1 MFKWVTP
8 ASTAMLSRCC
18 TTTTAATR
26 TATAT
31 TTTTTRTTKPQ
42 LLSIALTSLIIIVA
56 SFVPTTS
63 GFRSI
68 ETNGANGR
76 KLFGG
81 YRITPKHCRATKTL
95 PSSDP
100 RANGPTIC
108 MFNHECAQRGGEV
121 VGACMDGFLF
131 GACCQIPPTHELA
144 STLINEAQNAYFQQ
158 HQQQTKLQ
166 QAAAQSS
173 FESYGE
179 QQQQSLSEEQ
189 VAQQPSQSI
198 YDQQNL
204 DKVYQQL
211 GSSSSISPPSG
222 AYGVESQQQEDQLEP
237 EAPVRDEPAYSSSS
251 SASTE
256 TSTQSQYSSASVEFE
271 QEPSLQAD
279 TSVSNDQTTQK
290 ITKQPVQPIQPP
302 NFHVHKHSVTI
313 NSPSSP
319 PQNDDFVMQ
328 VLSTLPPEHADDH
341 HIVFTTEVPMKIAS
355 VLQDQTSSESNSFE
369 EVSSTPAATQKP
381 KTKPTQKP
389 TQKTTQKTTQKP
401 TPKPTTQ
408 KPKPKP
414 VPQLAESMKRP
425 IQHQKPQ
432 QVVKPKPSPKPE
444 QTVNNHHHNH
454 LILDGGEFT
463 HSDITHPGADAD
475 LVEDLQFSTGY
486 GPQPVYAEPPKQQQE
501 QQPQQHPVEQSYI
514 SSSTSAKRPTTGQ
527 NSPTTISSITTHVDS
542 IESIILQLNNT
553 SHGPSYNV
561 VSQQTPSY
569 GYPGAGAVHTEPA
582 TQPPT
587 FYQENEAEKVHEQ
600 DTQSDYGYTTTVNYE
615 SSYDKVSDEQD
626 ASAAVS
632 QSAEMPTARPGYG
645 EDVSAVLEDH
655 TLPANGYH
663 DAVAPVAP
671 QTSEFNKMPVMGIAY
686 PVDMSYMEEEEN
698 LPATAAGYGQ
708 AISSD
713 SYEGSTESAYQKL
726 STVQTE
732 EPQPVPSY
740 VRPTTNANKQNRPVA
755 SYIGM
760 VTMQHYS
767 PQTQSGNGDYQAQV
781 PAEVSVSSHTTK
793 VQEQEEETS
802 NVYQQS
808 ETTSGYVS
816 PLSAAPPAAQR
827 PQYDTPAVQR
837 PQYDTPAVQR
847 PQYDAVLEDA
857 SSERPVLVTAS
868 PRPRPKPS
876 TKRPGVKRPI
886 NGENTKKKP
895 QPQPSTSAYNQ
906 EKISEHS
913 TRKPVSSGYD
923 NVPESPI
930 THIQIKKPAANHH
943 KEHEQ
948 TSYPRPANGG
958 YEQTTAAAPA
968 PAAPALNYDKPDAPA
983 SQYDQPSAPSVSYD
997 QLAPMPSHNYNE
1009 EHVASSP
1016 GRKPP
1021 TAKPIST
1028 SYVTGPSTPRP
1039 PATVDYHY
1047 DNVPPL
1053 FMADDKLDAFIQ
1065 STAENI
1071 VGSTPGNY
1079 QPPLVA
1085 TASTPIYAQRPTI
1098 SGSYGH
1104 KKPGFVQ
1111 INGTPKPP
1119 RPTVL
1124 ITPKPTA
1131 INLVTYSSLSDD
1143 SNKLASSTGAY
1154 VTGRPGVQGVS
1165 SNDFE
1170 DPGYF
1175 GSSPVHVAFTQSTT
1189 EAIYAVPSDDKPA
1202 FPGYFGPTPSY
1213 PAFSVPGEKVGQN
1226 VMEETYTSPNDFVNF
1241 PPVRNPNL
1249 NMSAAS
1255 SAVTSDLDLS
1265 TPAFVEDVVLKDKMH
1280 TLVHKLV
1287 ASLQGNF
1294 EALADM
1300 IDEPGSNKTAATYQ
1314 AGAGGAAKPVR
1325 VVTTRKPVRI
1335 VTTTRPKVTTK
1346 KPVTR
1351 VTTKAPNK
1359 KTSAVSSTT
1368 RKPVTRRTTVAAKV
1382 TTTTRKPATKKPTRR
1397 VSSTVKT
1404 TTVSSARPADDEI
1417 VDEEDEE
1424 DVNPNPS
1431 DNEIDQGATLSS
1443 YGGANGR
1450 KIQCGVRPHVKS
1462 GRIVGGKGS
1471 TFGAFPWQV
1480 LVRESTWLGLFT
1492 KNKCGGVL
1500 ITSRYVITAAH
1511 CQPGFLA
1518 SLVAVMGEFDISGDL
1533 ESKRSVTKNVKRVIV
1548 HRQYDPATFEND
1560 LALLELD
1567 SPVAFDT
1574 HIVPIC
1580 MPNDVADFTGRM
1592 ATVTGWGRLKYG
1604 GGVPSVLQ
1612 EVQVPIIEN
1621 SVCQEM
1627 FHTAGHNKKI
1637 LTSFLCAGYAN
1648 GQKDSCEGDSGGP
1661 LVLQRPDGR
1670 YELAGTVSHGIKCA
1684 APYLPGVYMRT
1695 TFYKPWLRSITGVK

>member
-1 MFKWVTP
+1 MIIMKMKMKMMMMVVGDKQ
-8 ASTAMLSRCC
+8 
-18 TTTTAATR
+18 TAAEEEE
-26 TATAT
+26 ATE
-31 TTTTTRTTKPQ
+31 
-42 LLSIALTSLIIIVA
+42 LLSFTLTTLTTLIIIVA
-56 SFVPTTS
+56 LFVQTTS

-68 ETNGANGR
+68 ETNANGAGR

-100 RANGPTIC
+100 RSNGPTIC

-131 GACCQIPPTHELA
+131 GACCQIPQTHELA
-144 STLINEAQNAYFQQ
+144 STLINDAQNAYFQQ
-158 HQQQTKLQ
+158 HQQQQ
-166 QAAAQSS
+166 HAAQSS
-173 FESYGE
+173 YENYGE
-179 QQQQSLSEEQ
+179 QQLSEEEQ
-189 VAQQPSQSI
+189 LPSSS
-198 YDQQNL
+198 QNI

-211 GSSSSISPPSG
+211 GSSSTPSNG
-222 AYGVESQQQEDQLEP
+222 YSVEQTQHEFAST
-237 EAPVRDEPAYSSSS
+237 EAATYSSPS
-251 SASTE
+251 SAS
-256 TSTQSQYSSASVEFE
+256 SSGSVEFE
-271 QEPSLQAD
+271 QVHEEPQ
-279 TSVSNDQTTQK
+279 QTVEK
-290 ITKQPVQPIQPP
+290 IPEPP
-302 NFHVHKHSVTI
+302 TLHVHKHSVKI

-328 VLSTLPPEHADDH
+328 VLSTLPPEHSQDH
-341 HIVFTTEVPMKIAS
+341 RVTFTTEVPMKLANLDS
-355 VLQDQTSSESNSFE
+355 HASSESSSFE
-369 EVSSTPAATQKP
+369 EPTSQTPAPSTRP
-381 KTKPTQKP
+381 PTRTTTTKV
-389 TQKTTQKTTQKP
+389 TTTR
-401 TPKPTTQ
+401 PKP

-414 VPQLAESMKRP
+414 VPQLVETMKRP
-425 IQHQKPQ
+425 
-432 QVVKPKPSPKPE
+432 KPKPAQ
-444 QTVNNHHHNH
+444 QTTASTTTTTHMHHHNH

-486 GPQPVYAEPPKQQQE
+486 GPQPIYVEPPKD
-501 QQPQQHPVEQSYI
+501 
-514 SSSTSAKRPTTGQ
+514 SSSTQPSASAEDKYDQVPTYTDNNFKRPSSHSPGTTV
-527 NSPTTISSITTHVDS
+527 SSITTHVDS

-553 SHGPSYNV
+553 NHGPSYNV
-561 VSQQTPSY
+561 VNNQQTPPSY
-569 GYPGAGAVHTEPA
+569 GGYPSSSQSATE
-582 TQPPT
+582 QPSSE
-587 FYQENEAEKVHEQ
+587 FYPEANNEADK
-600 DTQSDYGYTTTVNYE
+600 SSYATTDITA
-615 SSYDKVSDEQD
+615 SYDKVSDEQD
-626 ASAAVS
+626 LSGEASP
-632 QSAEMPTARPGYG
+632 ELPTARPIYG
-645 EDVSAVLEDH
+645 EDDTSAALEEH
-655 TLPANGYH
+655 TMPATGYH
-663 DAVAPVAP
+663 DAISPLAP

-686 PVDMSYMEEEEN
+686 PVDMSYIEEES
-698 LPATAAGYGQ
+698 GQ
-708 AISSD
+708 SN
-713 SYEGSTESAYQKL
+713 TESSYQTL
-726 STVQTE
+726 AQIPTE
-732 EPQPVPSY
+732 KEPQHAHPSPAY
-740 VRPTTNANKQNRPVA
+740 VRPTTNVNKPNRPVS

-760 VTMQHYS
+760 VTMQNYNTKKPS
-767 PQTQSGNGDYQAQV
+767 VSEYQGQL

-793 VQEQEEETS
+793 VQEDYAESPSSEGYSQPIMTS
-802 NVYQQS
+802 
-808 ETTSGYVS
+808 TTSAFIS
-816 PLSAAPPAAQR
+816 STSKPLAQR
-827 PQYDTPAVQR
+827 PQYDST
-837 PQYDTPAVQR
+837 YDT
-847 PQYDAVLEDA
+847 
-857 SSERPVLVTAS
+857 SSLRPVLVTAS
-868 PRPRPKPS
+868 PRPRPPLRPQVS
-876 TKRPGVKRPI
+876 SKRPAIKKPI
-886 NGENTKKKP
+886 NNESTKKKP
-895 QPQPSTSAYNQ
+895 QPASNYGQG
-906 EKISEHS
+906 E
-913 TRKPVSSGYD
+913 D
-923 NVPESPI
+923 ESPI
-930 THIQIKKPAANHH
+930 THIQIKKPSNSYNKPTVEQTA
-943 KEHEQ
+943 Q
-948 TSYPRPANGG
+948 TSYPQSA
-958 YEQTTAAAPA
+958 E
-968 PAAPALNYDKPDAPA
+968 APA
-983 SQYDQPSAPSVSYD
+983 SNYQQPEVSASTNYKQPEQTGYPQTEASVENYEQSAAAASTYQQSEETGYPQLHQEVSKKPPSGVNYDQPAP
-997 QLAPMPSHNYNE
+997 QPSLTYNE
-1009 EHVASSP
+1009 EGAVASSP
-1016 GRKPP
+1016 ARKPS
-1021 TAKPIST
+1021 TAKPVST

-1079 QPPLVA
+1079 QPPLYA
-1085 TASTPIYAQRPTI
+1085 TASTPVHVHRPTTAN
-1098 SGSYGH
+1098 YGH
-1104 KKPGFVQ
+1104 KRPGFVQ
-1111 INGTPKPP
+1111 INNTPKPP

-1131 INLVTYSSLSDD
+1131 INLVT
-1143 SNKLASSTGAY
+1143 ASPSAS
-1154 VTGRPGVQGVS
+1154 PVS

-1175 GSSPVHVAFTQSTT
+1175 GSSPLHVSAFTQSTT
-1189 EAIYAVPSDDKPA
+1189 EAEALYAVPSDDKPA
-1202 FPGYFGPTPSY
+1202 FPGYYGPTPTY
-1213 PAFSVPGEKVGQN
+1213 PAFPVPGEKIGQQVAN
-1226 VMEETYTSPNDFVNF
+1226 DETYTSPNDFVNF

-1255 SAVTSDLDLS
+1255 SAVTSDLELS
-1265 TPAFVEDVVLKDKMH
+1265 TPAFVEDIVLKDKMH

-1300 IDEPGSNKTAATYQ
+1300 IDETNNTASTYQ
-1314 AGAGGAAKPVR
+1314 AGPISGAGGGSGVTTKKP
-1325 VVTTRKPVRI
+1325 TRKPVRQGS
-1335 VTTTRPKVTTK
+1335 TTKPKATTTK

-1359 KTSAVSSTT
+1359 KTSVTT
-1368 RKPVTRRTTVAAKV
+1368 RKPQTANRRTTVAPSTV
-1382 TTTTRKPATKKPTRR
+1382 TTRKPTATKKPTRR
-1397 VSSTVKT
+1397 VSTVKT

-1424 DVNPNPS
+1424 DVNPNPQ
-1431 DNEIDQGATLSS
+1431 DNEVDQDSTLSS

-1450 KIQCGVRPHVKS
+1450 KIQCGIRPHVKS

-1471 TFGAFPWQV
+1471 SFGAFPWQV

-1533 ESKRSVTKNVKRVIV
+1533 ESKRPVTKNVKRVIV

-1560 LALLELD
+1560 LALLEMD
-1567 SPVAFDT
+1567 SPVQFDT

-1637 LTSFLCAGYAN
+1637 LNSFLCAGYAN

>member
-8 ASTAMLSRCC
+8 ASTATLSRC
-18 TTTTAATR
+18 TETTIITTTATATATR
-26 TATAT
+26 TATT
-31 TTTTTRTTKPQ
+31 TSTRRTTKPQ

-179 QQQQSLSEEQ
+179 QQQQQLLSEEQ
-189 VAQQPSQSI
+189 VSQQPSQSI

-211 GSSSSISPPSG
+211 DSSSSISPPSG
-222 AYGVESQQQEDQLEP
+222 VYGDEPQLQEQQEDQPES
-237 EAPVRDEPAYSSSS
+237 EAPVYSSS

-256 TSTQSQYSSASVEFE
+256 SSTQSQSSSSSVEFE
-271 QEPSLQAD
+271 QEPSQQAD
-279 TSVSNDQTTQK
+279 ISSDQTTQE
-290 ITKQPVQPIQPP
+290 ITKQPVQPPIQPP

-341 HIVFTTEVPMKIAS
+341 HVVFTTEVPMKIAS
-355 VLQDQTSSESNSFE
+355 GLQDQTSSESNSFE

-381 KTKPTQKP
+381 KTKPTQKV
-389 TQKTTQKTTQKP
+389 TQKPTQKP
-401 TPKPTTQ
+401 TPKATQ

-414 VPQLAESMKRP
+414 VPQLAETMKRP
-425 IQHQKPQ
+425 VQ
-432 QVVKPKPSPKPE
+432 QAKPKPNPKPV
-444 QTVNNHHHNH
+444 QTAANNHHHNH

-486 GPQPVYAEPPKQQQE
+486 GPQPVYADPPKQQQQQQQQQE
-501 QQPQQHPVEQSYI
+501 QNYI

-527 NSPTTISSITTHVDS
+527 NSPTTVSSITTHVDS

-569 GYPGAGAVHTEPA
+569 GYPGVGSVHTEPA

-587 FYQENEAEKVHEQ
+587 FYQDNEAEKVQEQ
-600 DTQSDYGYTTTVNYE
+600 DSQSDYGYTTTVNYE
-615 SSYDKVSDEQD
+615 PSYDKVSDEQD

-645 EDVSAVLEDH
+645 EDMSAVLEDH

-686 PVDMSYMEEEEN
+686 PVDMSYMEEEEHS
-698 LPATAAGYGQ
+698 PATAAGYGQ

-713 SYEGSTESAYQKL
+713 SYEASTESAYQKL

-732 EPQPVPSY
+732 EPQPVPTY

-760 VTMQHYS
+760 VTMQQYS
-767 PQTQSGNGDYQAQV
+767 PRPQTSGNADYQAQV

-793 VQEQEEETS
+793 VQEQYDETS
-802 NVYQQS
+802 NAYQQS
-808 ETTSGYVS
+808 ETTSGYVA
-816 PLSAAPPAAQR
+816 PPTAAPPAAQR
-827 PQYDTPAVQR
+827 PQYDAVS
-837 PQYDTPAVQR
+837 
-847 PQYDAVLEDA
+847 EDA

-868 PRPRPKPS
+868 PTRPRPKPI
-876 TKRPGVKRPI
+876 TKRPAVKRPI
-886 NGENTKKKP
+886 SGENTKKKP
-895 QPQPSTSAYNQ
+895 QPQPSAGAYNQ
-906 EKISEHS
+906 DKISEHS
-913 TRKPVSSGYD
+913 STRRPVSSGYD

-930 THIQIKKPAANHH
+930 THIQIKKPAADHH
-943 KEHEQ
+943 KEQEQ
-948 TSYPRPANGG
+948 TGYPRPASGV
-958 YEQTTAAAPA
+958 YEQTTAASAPPA
-968 PAAPALNYDKPDAPA
+968 ALPAAPSLSYDKPDAPA
-983 SQYDQPSAPSVSYD
+983 SQYTQPSAPSAGYD
-997 QLAPMPSHNYNE
+997 QLAPMPSLNYNE

-1016 GRKPP
+1016 GRKPS
-1021 TAKPIST
+1021 TGKPVST

-1085 TASTPIYAQRPTI
+1085 TASTPIYAHRPTV

-1124 ITPKPTA
+1124 ITPKPTT
-1131 INLVTYSSLSDD
+1131 INLITYSSQSDD
-1143 SNKLASSTGAY
+1143 SNKLATSTGAY
-1154 VTGRPGVQGVS
+1154 VTGRPGAQGVG

-1175 GSSPVHVAFTQSTT
+1175 GSSPVHAAFIQSTT

-1226 VMEETYTSPNDFVNF
+1226 VVEETYTSPNDFVNF

-1249 NMSAAS
+1249 NMSAAAS

-1300 IDEPGSNKTAATYQ
+1300 IDEPGSNKTVATYQ
-1314 AGAGGAAKPVR
+1314 AGAGGAGGAGGAAKPVK
-1325 VVTTRKPVRI
+1325 VATTRKPVRI
-1335 VTTTRPKVTTK
+1335 ATTTRPKVTTK

-1404 TTVSSARPADDEI
+1404 TTESSARPADDEI

-1533 ESKRSVTKNVKRVIV
+1533 ESKRSITKNVKRVIV

-1567 SPVAFDT
+1567 SPVSFDT

>member
-1 MFKWVTP
+1 MFKWVTA
-8 ASTAMLSRCC
+8 ASTAMLSRC
-18 TTTTAATR
+18 TSSTSRTITPPAIAAATITAATVTR
-26 TATAT
+26 
-31 TTTTTRTTKPQ
+31 TRTTKPQ

-68 ETNGANGR
+68 DTNGGGR

-95 PSSDP
+95 PSADP

-158 HQQQTKLQ
+158 HKLQ
-166 QAAAQSS
+166 VAAQSS
-173 FESYGE
+173 FESYSG
-179 QQQQSLSEEQ
+179 QQQHELSDE
-189 VAQQPSQSI
+189 QQPSQNI
-198 YDQQNL
+198 YDQHNL

-211 GSSSSISPPSG
+211 GSISSASPPK
-222 AYGVESQQQEDQLEP
+222 QPTEP
-237 EAPVRDEPAYSSSS
+237 ESEQPVVYSNSSSS
-251 SASTE
+251 SGTSTE
-256 TSTQSQYSSASVEFE
+256 NVNYQSSSASVEFE
-271 QEPSLQAD
+271 QEPSKNSDD
-279 TSVSNDQTTQK
+279 THDVTTQSV
-290 ITKQPVQPIQPP
+290 TQQPAQPP
-302 NFHVHKHSVTI
+302 TFHVHKHSVTI
-313 NSPSSP
+313 DSPSSP

-341 HIVFTTEVPMKIAS
+341 RVVFTTEVPTKIAS
-355 VLQDQTSSESNSFE
+355 GLQDQTSSESNSFE
-369 EVSSTPAATQKP
+369 EVSSTPAATTKP
-381 KTKPTQKP
+381 K
-389 TQKTTQKTTQKP
+389 
-401 TPKPTTQ
+401 PKPSQ
-408 KPKPKP
+408 KPKP
-414 VPQLAESMKRP
+414 VPQLAETMKRP
-425 IQHQKPQ
+425 VPQQKPQ
-432 QVVKPKPSPKPE
+432 NVTKPKPKP
-444 QTVNNHHHNH
+444 QAQGKPVLPTTNVHHHNH
-454 LILDGGEFT
+454 LILDEGEFT

-486 GPQPVYAEPPKQQQE
+486 GPQPVYAQPPKE
-501 QQPQQHPVEQSYI
+501 QPHSSEQSYV
-514 SSSTSAKRPTTGQ
+514 SSSIPGRRPTTGQ
-527 NSPTTISSITTHVDS
+527 TPTTVSSITTHVDS

-553 SHGPSYNV
+553 SHGPIYNV

-569 GYPGAGAVHTEPA
+569 AYPGEGPGASSEQTPA
-582 TQPPT
+582 TQAPT
-587 FYQENEAEKVHEQ
+587 FYQENESVKKHELEQ
-600 DTQSDYGYTTTVNYE
+600 QTDYGYTTTVNSE
-615 SSYDKVSDEQD
+615 SYYDKVSDEIK
-626 ASAAVS
+626 ASAAGI
-632 QSAEMPTARPGYG
+632 QSAEESTARPGYS

-655 TLPANGYH
+655 TLPATSYN
-663 DAVAPVAP
+663 DAVAPAAP

-686 PVDMSYMEEEEN
+686 PVDMSYIEEEVNPPGGMESE
-698 LPATAAGYGQ
+698 TGYGQ
-708 AISSD
+708 FSSD
-713 SYEGSTESAYQKL
+713 YSESSTEVTYNKP

-732 EPQPVPSY
+732 SPLPVPAY
-740 VRPTTNANKQNRPVA
+740 VRPTTNVNNQNRPVA

-760 VTMQHYS
+760 VTMAHYT
-767 PQTQSGNGDYQAQV
+767 PQSGADNYHSQL
-781 PAEVSVSSHTTK
+781 PPEVSVSSHTTK
-793 VQEQEEETS
+793 VQEPIDETS
-802 NVYQQS
+802 NSYGQS
-808 ETTSGYVS
+808 ETTSVS
-816 PLSAAPPAAQR
+816 VSQPTAAAAKPPKQR
-827 PQYDTPAVQR
+827 PQYESVIDG
-837 PQYDTPAVQR
+837 
-847 PQYDAVLEDA
+847 
-857 SSERPVLVTAS
+857 SSERPVLVTA
-868 PRPRPKPS
+868 RPKPA
-876 TKRPGVKRPI
+876 TKRPGLKRPI
-886 NGENTKKKP
+886 NGENIK
-895 QPQPSTSAYNQ
+895 
-906 EKISEHS
+906 
-913 TRKPVSSGYD
+913 RKPVTQPNTSGYTQD
-923 NVPESPI
+923 KFSDQSTRRPPSTGTYAQQPESPI
-930 THIQIKKPAANHH
+930 THIHIKKPAASHH
-943 KEHEQ
+943 KQEQIQ
-948 TSYPRPANGG
+948 TSYPRPSGG
-958 YEQTTAAAPA
+958 AYDQTTAAAPA
-968 PAAPALNYDKPDAPA
+968 SSSEATSAINYDNPDAPA
-983 SQYDQPSAPSVSYD
+983 TQYVQSSAPPSGYDQPAP
-997 QLAPMPSHNYNE
+997 LASLSYNE
-1009 EHVASSP
+1009 ENLASSMAS
-1016 GRKPP
+1016 RKPS

-1085 TASTPIYAQRPTI
+1085 TASTPLYAQRPT
-1098 SGSYGH
+1098 SNYEGP
-1104 KKPGFVQ
+1104 KKPIFFQ

-1119 RPTVL
+1119 HPTVL

-1131 INLVTYSSLSDD
+1131 INLVTYSTLSDT
-1143 SNKLASSTGAY
+1143 SNKLASSTSSY
-1154 VTGRPGVQGVS
+1154 VTGRPGAAD
-1165 SNDFE
+1165 NDFE

-1175 GSSPVHVAFTQSTT
+1175 GSSPVPDAVF
-1189 EAIYAVPSDDKPA
+1189 AVPSDDKPA

-1213 PAFSVPGEKVGQN
+1213 PAFAVPGEKVGQN
-1226 VMEETYTSPNDFVNF
+1226 IMEETYTSPNDFVNF

-1249 NMSAAS
+1249 NMSAAAS
-1255 SAVTSDLDLS
+1255 SVTSDLDLS
-1265 TPAFVEDVVLKDKMH
+1265 TPAFVEDVILKDKMH
-1280 TLVHKLV
+1280 TLVNKLV

-1314 AGAGGAAKPVR
+1314 AGTISGGGGGGGAKPVR
-1325 VVTTRKPVRI
+1325 VTTRKPVRG
-1335 VTTTRPKVTTK
+1335 VTTAKPKVTTK
-1346 KPVTR
+1346 KPVTTR
-1351 VTTKAPNK
+1351 VSTKAPNK
-1359 KTSAVSSTT
+1359 KTSSSSTT
-1368 RKPVTRRTTVAAKV
+1368 RKPVTRRTTVAS
-1382 TTTTRKPATKKPTRR
+1382 TTRKPTTKKPTRR
-1397 VSSTVKT
+1397 VSSTIKPT
-1404 TTVSSARPADDEI
+1404 TETAARPADDEI

-1450 KIQCGVRPHVKS
+1450 KILLCFPNSRLDSRTLPAPNLAFHSPSTECGVRPHVKS

-1567 SPVAFDT
+1567 SPVQFDT

-1580 MPNDVADFTGRM
+1580 MPNDAADFTGRM

>member
-8 ASTAMLSRCC
+8 ASTATLSRC
-18 TTTTAATR
+18 
-26 TATAT
+26 TAT
-31 TTTTTRTTKPQ
+31 TATTATTTRTTKPQ

-68 ETNGANGR
+68 EANGAGR

-166 QAAAQSS
+166 QTAAQSS

-179 QQQQSLSEEQ
+179 QSQQQQSLSEEQ
-189 VAQQPSQSI
+189 VAPQPSQNI

-211 GSSSSISPPSG
+211 GSSSISPPSG
-222 AYGVESQQQEDQLEP
+222 GYGAEP
-237 EAPVRDEPAYSSSS
+237 EPEQEPVAVQPVRDEPVYSISSSS
-251 SASTE
+251 TE
-256 TSTQSQYSSASVEFE
+256 ATQSQSSSASVEFE
-271 QEPSLQAD
+271 QETSRPAD
-279 TSVSNDQTTQK
+279 ISIEQTTQK
-290 ITKQPVQPIQPP
+290 VTKPPVQPPT
-302 NFHVHKHSVTI
+302 FHVHKHSVTI
-313 NSPSSP
+313 NSPSLP

-341 HIVFTTEVPMKIAS
+341 HVVFTTEVPMKIAS
-355 VLQDQTSSESNSFE
+355 GLQDQASSESSSFE
-369 EVSSTPAATQKP
+369 ELSSTPAATQKP
-381 KTKPTQKP
+381 KTKPTPKP
-389 TQKTTQKTTQKP
+389 TQKATKKP
-401 TPKPTTQ
+401 TPKPTQKATQKPTPQPTQ

-414 VPQLAESMKRP
+414 VPQLAETMKRP
-425 IQHQKPQ
+425 IQQKPQ
-432 QVVKPKPSPKPE
+432 AVVTIKPSPKPA
-444 QTVNNHHHNH
+444 QSSNVHQHNHNH
-454 LILDGGEFT
+454 LVLDGGEFT

-486 GPQPVYAEPPKQQQE
+486 GPQPVYAEPPKQEQE
-501 QQPQQHPVEQSYI
+501 QQPQQPAEHSYI

-569 GYPGAGAVHTEPA
+569 GYPDVGQVHKEPA
-582 TQPPT
+582 TQPPS
-587 FYQENEAEKVHEQ
+587 FYQENEAEKVQEQ
-600 DTQSDYGYTTTVNYE
+600 EQESQTQDYGYTTTVNYE
-615 SSYDKVSDEQD
+615 SSYEKVSDEQD

-655 TLPANGYH
+655 TLPASGYN

-671 QTSEFNKMPVMGIAY
+671 QTSDFNKMPVMGIAY
-686 PVDMSYMEEEEN
+686 PVDMSYMEEDGN

-708 AISSD
+708 VSSD
-713 SYEGSTESAYQKL
+713 SFEASTESAYQKL

-732 EPQPVPSY
+732 QSQPEPPQPPQPVPTY

-760 VTMQHYS
+760 VTMQHYN
-767 PQTQSGNGDYQAQV
+767 PQPGSNGYQAQV

-793 VQEQEEETS
+793 VQEQYDDTS
-802 NVYQQS
+802 NGYQQS

-816 PLSAAPPAAQR
+816 PPTSAPP
-827 PQYDTPAVQR
+827 PA
-837 PQYDTPAVQR
+837 QR
-847 PQYDAVLEDA
+847 PQYDAVQEDA

-868 PRPRPKPS
+868 PRPRPKPT
-876 TKRPGVKRPI
+876 TKRPAIKRPI
-886 NGENTKKKP
+886 SGDNTKRKP
-895 QPQPSTSAYNQ
+895 QPQPQQQPSAGAYNQ

-913 TRKPVSSGYD
+913 TRKPVSTGYD

-930 THIQIKKPAANHH
+930 HHIQIKKPAANHH
-943 KEHEQ
+943 KEQEQ
-948 TSYPRPANGG
+948 SGYPRPASPV
-958 YEQTTAAAPA
+958 YEQTTASAPA
-968 PAAPALNYDKPDAPA
+968 PAAPVAPALNYDKPDAPP
-983 SQYDQPSAPSVSYD
+983 SQFDQLSAPSAGYE
-997 QLAPMPSHNYNE
+997 QLAPMPSLIYNE
-1009 EHVASSP
+1009 EQASSP
-1016 GRKPP
+1016 GRRPS
-1021 TAKPIST
+1021 TSKPIST

-1085 TASTPIYAQRPTI
+1085 TASTPIYAQRPTS
-1098 SGSYGH
+1098 SGVYGH

-1131 INLVTYSSLSDD
+1131 INLVTYSTLSDD
-1143 SNKLASSTGAY
+1143 SNKLASSAASF

-1226 VMEETYTSPNDFVNF
+1226 LMEETYTSPNDFVNF

-1300 IDEPGSNKTAATYQ
+1300 IEEPGSNKTVATYQ

-1325 VVTTRKPVRI
+1325 VATTRKPVKAA
-1335 VTTTRPKVTTK
+1335 TTAKPKVTTK

-1368 RKPVTRRTTVAAKV
+1368 KKPVTRRTTVAPKV

-1431 DNEIDQGATLSS
+1431 ENEVDQGATLSS

-1450 KIQCGVRPHVKS
+1450 KIPRRKHKRRNQKS
-1462 GRIVGGKGS
+1462 
-1471 TFGAFPWQV
+1471 T
-1480 LVRESTWLGLFT
+1480 
-1492 KNKCGGVL
+1492 
-1500 ITSRYVITAAH
+1500 
-1511 CQPGFLA
+1511 
-1518 SLVAVMGEFDISGDL
+1518 
-1533 ESKRSVTKNVKRVIV
+1533 
-1548 HRQYDPATFEND
+1548 
-1560 LALLELD
+1560 
-1567 SPVAFDT
+1567 
-1574 HIVPIC
+1574 
-1580 MPNDVADFTGRM
+1580 
-1592 ATVTGWGRLKYG
+1592 
-1604 GGVPSVLQ
+1604 
-1612 EVQVPIIEN
+1612 
-1621 SVCQEM
+1621 
-1627 FHTAGHNKKI
+1627 
-1637 LTSFLCAGYAN
+1637 
-1648 GQKDSCEGDSGGP
+1648 
-1661 LVLQRPDGR
+1661 
-1670 YELAGTVSHGIKCA
+1670 
-1684 APYLPGVYMRT
+1684 
-1695 TFYKPWLRSITGVK
+1695 

>member
-8 ASTAMLSRCC
+8 ASTATLSRCTLPATTAA
-18 TTTTAATR
+18 TTTTTAMAATR
-26 TATAT
+26 TAT
-31 TTTTTRTTKPQ
+31 TTTRTTRPQ

-68 ETNGANGR
+68 ETNGGGR

-166 QAAAQSS
+166 QSAAQSS

-179 QQQQSLSEEQ
+179 QQQSLSEEQ
-189 VAQQPSQSI
+189 VAQQPSQNI

-211 GSSSSISPPSG
+211 DSSSSISPPNG
-222 AYGVESQQQEDQLEP
+222 AYGDEPQQQEYQSES
-237 EAPVRDEPAYSSSS
+237 EQPVRDENAYPTSSSS
-251 SASTE
+251 TE
-256 TSTQSQYSSASVEFE
+256 ATQSQSSSASVEFE
-271 QEPSLQAD
+271 QEPSQPAD
-279 TSVSNDQTTQK
+279 ASNDQTTQK
-290 ITKQPVQPIQPP
+290 INKQPVQPP

-341 HIVFTTEVPMKIAS
+341 HIVFTTEVPTKITS
-355 VLQDQTSSESNSFE
+355 GLQDQTSSESNSFE

-381 KTKPTQKP
+381 KPKPTQMP
-389 TQKTTQKTTQKP
+389 TQKTTQKATQKP
-401 TPKPTTQ
+401 TPKPTQ
-408 KPKPKP
+408 KAKPKP

-425 IQHQKPQ
+425 IQQKPQ
-432 QVVKPKPSPKPE
+432 QVAKPKPSPKPA
-444 QTVNNHHHNH
+444 QSTNNHHHNH

-486 GPQPVYAEPPKQQQE
+486 GPQPVYAEPPKQQQQ
-501 QQPQQHPVEQSYI
+501 QQPAEQSYI
-514 SSSTSAKRPTTGQ
+514 SSSTSAKRPTTGH
-527 NSPTTISSITTHVDS
+527 NSPTTVSSITTHVDS

-569 GYPGAGAVHTEPA
+569 GYPGAAVVQTEPA
-582 TQPPT
+582 AQNPT
-587 FYQENEAEKVHEQ
+587 FYQENESEKVQES
-600 DTQSDYGYTTTVNYE
+600 DSQSDYGYTTTVNYE
-615 SSYDKVSDEQD
+615 SFYDKVSDEQD

-655 TLPANGYH
+655 TMPANGYH
-663 DAVAPVAP
+663 DAEAPVAP

-686 PVDMSYMEEEEN
+686 PVDMSYMEEEGN

-708 AISSD
+708 MSSD
-713 SYEGSTESAYQKL
+713 SYEASTESTYQKL

-732 EPQPVPSY
+732 EPQPTY

-760 VTMQHYS
+760 VTMQHYN
-767 PQTQSGNGDYQAQV
+767 PQPGNGDYQAQV
-781 PAEVSVSSHTTK
+781 PPEVSVSSHTTK
-793 VQEQEEETS
+793 VQEQMDETS
-802 NVYQQS
+802 NGYQQS

-816 PLSAAPPAAQR
+816 PPTAVPAPA
-827 PQYDTPAVQR
+827 
-837 PQYDTPAVQR
+837 QR
-847 PQYDAVLEDA
+847 PQYDAVQGDA

-876 TKRPGVKRPI
+876 TKRPAVKRPI
-886 NGENTKKKP
+886 SGESTKKKP
-895 QPQPSTSAYNQ
+895 QPQPSAGAYNQ

-913 TRKPVSSGYD
+913 TRKPVSNGYD
-923 NVPESPI
+923 KVPESPI
-930 THIQIKKPAANHH
+930 THIQIKKPSATQH
-943 KEHEQ
+943 KEQEQ
-948 TSYPRPANGG
+948 TGYPRPASPAG

-968 PAAPALNYDKPDAPA
+968 PAAPSLNYDKPDAPP
-983 SQYDQPSAPSVSYD
+983 SQYDQPSAPSASYD
-997 QLAPMPSHNYNE
+997 QLAPMPSLNYNE
-1009 EHVASSP
+1009 QHASSP
-1016 GRKPP
+1016 GRKPS

-1085 TASTPIYAQRPTI
+1085 TASTPAYAHRPTS

-1143 SNKLASSTGAY
+1143 SNKLASSTSSY

-1165 SNDFE
+1165 SNDFK

-1189 EAIYAVPSDDKPA
+1189 EAVYAVPSDDKPA

-1300 IDEPGSNKTAATYQ
+1300 IEEPGSNKTVATYQ
-1314 AGAGGAAKPVR
+1314 AGAGGTAKPVR
-1325 VVTTRKPVRI
+1325 VVTTRKPVRTA
-1335 VTTTRPKVTTK
+1335 TTTRPKVTTK

-1359 KTSAVSSTT
+1359 KTSAVSTTT
-1368 RKPVTRRTTVAAKV
+1368 RKPATRRTTVAAKV
-1382 TTTTRKPATKKPTRR
+1382 TTTTRRPATKKPTRR

-1471 TFGAFPWQV
+1471 TFGAYPWQV

-1567 SPVAFDT
+1567 SPVQFDT

>member
-8 ASTAMLSRCC
+8 ASTATLSRCK
-18 TTTTAATR
+18 ATSNR
-26 TATAT
+26 TATE
-31 TTTTTRTTKPQ
+31 TTTRITKPQ

-68 ETNGANGR
+68 ETNGGGR

-158 HQQQTKLQ
+158 HKLQQ

-173 FESYGE
+173 FESYGSQQE
-179 QQQQSLSEEQ
+179 QNHELSDEQ
-189 VAQQPSQSI
+189 VVAQPSQNI

-211 GSSSSISPPSG
+211 GSSSTSSSNISPPSG
-222 AYGVESQQQEDQLEP
+222 GYGN
-237 EAPVRDEPAYSSSS
+237 EPAPESEQPITYSSSS
-251 SASTE
+251 SIGTSTE
-256 TSTQSQYSSASVEFE
+256 TVQYQSSSASLEFE
-271 QEPSLQAD
+271 QEASQQAD
-279 TSVSNDQTTQK
+279 TSKEASTTQK
-290 ITKQPVQPIQPP
+290 VVASQPVQPPT
-302 NFHVHKHSVTI
+302 FHVHKHSVTI

-341 HIVFTTEVPMKIAS
+341 RVVFTTEVPTKIGS
-355 VLQDQTSSESNSFE
+355 GLQDQTSSESSSFE
-369 EVSSTPAATQKP
+369 EVSSTAATTLKP
-381 KTKPTQKP
+381 K
-389 TQKTTQKTTQKP
+389 
-401 TPKPTTQ
+401 PKPSTQ

-425 IQHQKPQ
+425 IQQAKPQ
-432 QVVKPKPSPKPE
+432 QAAKPKPQPKPS
-444 QTVNNHHHNH
+444 QTAGNIHHHNH

-486 GPQPVYAEPPKQQQE
+486 GPQPVYAEPPKQE
-501 QQPQQHPVEQSYI
+501 PEPQLPEQSYI
-514 SSSTSAKRPTTGQ
+514 SSSTAAKRPTSGQ
-527 NSPTTISSITTHVDS
+527 SPTTVSSITTHVDS

-561 VSQQTPSY
+561 VSQQTPAY
-569 GYPGAGAVHTEPA
+569 GYPSSGASPSEPA

-587 FYQENEAEKVHEQ
+587 FYQESESVKVQESEQ
-600 DTQSDYGYTTTVNYE
+600 QSDYGYTTTNNYD
-615 SSYDKVSDEQD
+615 STYDKVSDEQD
-626 ASAAVS
+626 TSAAGS
-632 QSAEMPTARPGYG
+632 QSAEQPTARPGYG
-645 EDVSAVLEDH
+645 DDVSAVLEDH
-655 TLPANGYH
+655 TIPATSYN
-663 DAVAPVAP
+663 DAMAPAPP

-686 PVDMSYMEEEEN
+686 PVDMSYIEEEGS
-698 LPATAAGYGQ
+698 LPGGSESGAGYGQ
-708 AISSD
+708 VSSD
-713 SYEGSTESAYQKL
+713 SYEASTESGYQKQP
-726 STVQTE
+726 SVQTE
-732 EPQPVPSY
+732 QPQPVPTY
-740 VRPTTNANKQNRPVA
+740 VRPTTNANNQNRPVA

-760 VTMQHYS
+760 VTMSHYS
-767 PQTQSGNGDYQAQV
+767 PQPGNADYHSQL

-793 VQEQEEETS
+793 VQEQYDESS
-802 NVYQQS
+802 NGYQQPS
-808 ETTSGYVS
+808 ETTSGYIVS
-816 PLSAAPPAAQR
+816 QPTAPPAAS
-827 PQYDTPAVQR
+827 P
-837 PQYDTPAVQR
+837 QR
-847 PQYDAVLEDA
+847 PQYDAVPDTP
-857 SSERPVLVTAS
+857 SERPVLVTA
-868 PRPRPKPS
+868 RPKPS
-876 TKRPGVKRPI
+876 TKRPGLKRPI
-886 NGENTKKKP
+886 NGEKTKKKP
-895 QPQPSTSAYNQ
+895 QPQKQPQLNGYNQ
-906 EKISEHS
+906 EK
-913 TRKPVSSGYD
+913 VS
-923 NVPESPI
+923 ESPI
-930 THIQIKKPAANHH
+930 THIQIKKPAATHH
-943 KEHEQ
+943 KQEQ
-948 TSYPRPANGG
+948 VQSGYPRPATAG

-968 PAAPALNYDKPDAPA
+968 PAAPSLNYDKPDAPA
-983 SQYDQPSAPSVSYD
+983 TQFDQPSAPSSGYD
-997 QLAPMPSHNYNE
+997 QPAPMPSLHYNE
-1009 EHVASSP
+1009 EHLSSSP
-1016 GRKPP
+1016 GRKPS
-1021 TAKPIST
+1021 TAKPIAT

-1039 PATVDYHY
+1039 SANVDYHY

-1085 TASTPIYAQRPTI
+1085 TASTPIYVQRPTS

-1131 INLVTYSSLSDD
+1131 INLVTYSTLGEDN
-1143 SNKLASSTGAY
+1143 NKLASSTSSY
-1154 VTGRPGVQGVS
+1154 VTGRPGAGVS

-1175 GSSPVHVAFTQSTT
+1175 GSSPVHSAFTQSTT

-1255 SAVTSDLDLS
+1255 SAVTSDLELS

-1300 IDEPGSNKTAATYQ
+1300 IEEPGSNKTASTYQ
-1314 AGAGGAAKPVR
+1314 AGAGGTKPVR
-1325 VVTTRKPVRI
+1325 VTTRKPVR
-1335 VTTTRPKVTTK
+1335 VATTTRPKVTTK
-1346 KPVTR
+1346 KPVVTR
-1351 VTTKAPNK
+1351 VSTKAPNK
-1359 KTSAVSSTT
+1359 KTSATSTT
-1368 RKPVTRRTTVAAKV
+1368 RKPATRRTTVAP
-1382 TTTTRKPATKKPTRR
+1382 TTRKPTTKKPTRR
-1397 VSSTVKT
+1397 VSSTIRPT
-1404 TTVSSARPADDEI
+1404 TESAARPADDEI

-1443 YGGANGR
+1443 YGSNGR
-1450 KIQCGVRPHVKS
+1450 KIRKLDSRTLPTPNLAFHSPSTECGVRPHVKS

-1567 SPVAFDT
+1567 SPVQYDT

-1637 LTSFLCAGYAN
+1637 LSSFLCAGYAN

>member
-8 ASTAMLSRCC
+8 ASTATLSRCTLTAA
-18 TTTTAATR
+18 TTTTTR

-31 TTTTTRTTKPQ
+31 ARTTKPQ

-68 ETNGANGR
+68 ETNGGGR

-166 QAAAQSS
+166 QSAAQSS

-189 VAQQPSQSI
+189 VAPQPSQNI

-211 GSSSSISPPSG
+211 GSSSSISPPSSS
-222 AYGVESQQQEDQLEP
+222 YGDEPQQLDYQPES
-237 EAPVRDEPAYSSSS
+237 EAPVQDEPGYSSSS
-251 SASTE
+251 LSTE
-256 TSTQSQYSSASVEFE
+256 ATQSQSSSASVEFE
-271 QEPSLQAD
+271 QEPSQQAD
-279 TSVSNDQTTQK
+279 ISNDQTTQK
-290 ITKQPVQPIQPP
+290 ITKQPVQPVQPP
-302 NFHVHKHSVTI
+302 NFHVHKNSVTI

-341 HIVFTTEVPMKIAS
+341 HIVFTTEVPTKIAS
-355 VLQDQTSSESNSFE
+355 GLQDQTSSESSSFE

-381 KTKPTQKP
+381 KTKPTQKATQRP
-389 TQKTTQKTTQKP
+389 TPKPTTKP
-401 TPKPTTQ
+401 TPKPTQ
-408 KPKPKP
+408 KAKPKP

-425 IQHQKPQ
+425 IQQKPQ
-432 QVVKPKPSPKPE
+432 VVKQQPSPKPA
-444 QTVNNHHHNH
+444 QSVSNHHHHNH

-486 GPQPVYAEPPKQQQE
+486 GPQPVYAEPPKQQQQQH
-501 QQPQQHPVEQSYI
+501 QQPAEQSYI

-569 GYPGAGAVHTEPA
+569 GYPEAAAVHTEPA
-582 TQPPT
+582 TQPSS
-587 FYQENEAEKVHEQ
+587 FYQDNESEKIQEQ
-600 DTQSDYGYTTTVNYE
+600 DSQSDYGYTTTVNYE
-615 SSYDKVSDEQD
+615 SSYNKVSDEQD

-645 EDVSAVLEDH
+645 EDVSAVMEDH
-655 TLPANGYH
+655 TLPASGYH
-663 DAVAPVAP
+663 DAMAPLAP
-671 QTSEFNKMPVMGIAY
+671 QTSEFNKMPVGVAY
-686 PVDMSYMEEEEN
+686 PVDMSYMEEDEN

-708 AISSD
+708 VSSD
-713 SYEGSTESAYQKL
+713 SYEASTESAYQKL

-732 EPQPVPSY
+732 EPKPVPTY
-740 VRPTTNANKQNRPVA
+740 IRPTTNVNKQNRPVA

-767 PQTQSGNGDYQAQV
+767 PQPGNGDYQAQV
-781 PAEVSVSSHTTK
+781 PPEVSVSSHTTK
-793 VQEQEEETS
+793 VEEEIDDTS

-816 PLSAAPPAAQR
+816 PPTATPPAAQR
-827 PQYDTPAVQR
+827 PQYDSVQ
-837 PQYDTPAVQR
+837 
-847 PQYDAVLEDA
+847 EDA

-876 TKRPGVKRPI
+876 TKRPAVKRPI

-895 QPQPSTSAYNQ
+895 QPQPSAGAYNQ

-930 THIQIKKPAANHH
+930 THIQIKKPVANPH
-943 KEHEQ
+943 KGQEQ
-948 TSYPRPANGG
+948 TGYPRPASAV
-958 YEQTTAAAPA
+958 YEQTTASAPA
-968 PAAPALNYDKPDAPA
+968 PAAPALNYDKPDAPP
-983 SQYDQPSAPSVSYD
+983 SQYDQPSAPSPSYD
-997 QLAPMPSHNYNE
+997 QLAPMPSLTYDE
-1009 EHVASSP
+1009 EHVVSSP
-1016 GRKPP
+1016 GRKPA

-1085 TASTPIYAQRPTI
+1085 TASTPIYAQRPTS

-1131 INLVTYSSLSDD
+1131 INLVTYSSLNDD
-1143 SNKLASSTGAY
+1143 GNKLASSTGAY
-1154 VTGRPGVQGVS
+1154 VTGRPGAQGVS

-1300 IDEPGSNKTAATYQ
+1300 IEEPGSNKTVATYQ
-1314 AGAGGAAKPVR
+1314 AGAGGTAKPVR
-1325 VVTTRKPVRI
+1325 VVTTRKPVR
-1335 VTTTRPKVTTK
+1335 VATTARPKVTTK

-1382 TTTTRKPATKKPTRR
+1382 TTTTRKPATRKPTRR
-1397 VSSTVKT
+1397 VSSTIKT

-1450 KIQCGVRPHVKS
+1450 KIPRRKH
-1462 GRIVGGKGS
+1462 
-1471 TFGAFPWQV
+1471 
-1480 LVRESTWLGLFT
+1480 
-1492 KNKCGGVL
+1492 
-1500 ITSRYVITAAH
+1500 
-1511 CQPGFLA
+1511 
-1518 SLVAVMGEFDISGDL
+1518 
-1533 ESKRSVTKNVKRVIV
+1533 KRR
-1548 HRQYDPATFEND
+1548 
-1560 LALLELD
+1560 
-1567 SPVAFDT
+1567 
-1574 HIVPIC
+1574 
-1580 MPNDVADFTGRM
+1580 
-1592 ATVTGWGRLKYG
+1592 
-1604 GGVPSVLQ
+1604 
-1612 EVQVPIIEN
+1612 
-1621 SVCQEM
+1621 
-1627 FHTAGHNKKI
+1627 NKK
-1637 LTSFLCAGYAN
+1637 SN
-1648 GQKDSCEGDSGGP
+1648 
-1661 LVLQRPDGR
+1661 
-1670 YELAGTVSHGIKCA
+1670 
-1684 APYLPGVYMRT
+1684 
-1695 TFYKPWLRSITGVK
+1695 

>member
-8 ASTAMLSRCC
+8 ASTATLSRC
-18 TTTTAATR
+18 TTTTR
-26 TATAT
+26 TAT
-31 TTTTTRTTKPQ
+31 TTTATRTTKPQ

-68 ETNGANGR
+68 ETNGGGR

-158 HQQQTKLQ
+158 HQQQTKIQ

-179 QQQQSLSEEQ
+179 QSQQQQSLSEEQ
-189 VAQQPSQSI
+189 VAPQPSQNIYDQQNPQPSQNIYDQENPQPSQNI

-211 GSSSSISPPSG
+211 GSSSISPPSG
-222 AYGVESQQQEDQLEP
+222 AYGAEP
-237 EAPVRDEPAYSSSS
+237 EPEPETEPPVRDESGYSSS

-256 TSTQSQYSSASVEFE
+256 ATQSQPSSASVEFE
-271 QEPSLQAD
+271 QEPSQQVD
-279 TSVSNDQTTQK
+279 VSSEQTTQK
-290 ITKQPVQPIQPP
+290 ITKQPIQPP
-302 NFHVHKHSVTI
+302 SFHVHKHSVTI

-341 HIVFTTEVPMKIAS
+341 HIVFTTEVPTKIAS
-355 VLQDQTSSESNSFE
+355 GLQEQTSSESNSFE

-381 KTKPTQKP
+381 KPKPTQKP
-389 TQKTTQKTTQKP
+389 TQKPTPKPTQKATQKP
-401 TPKPTTQ
+401 TPKPTQ
-408 KPKPKP
+408 KPKPNP
-414 VPQLAESMKRP
+414 VPQLAETMKRP
-425 IQHQKPQ
+425 IQQKPQ
-432 QVVKPKPSPKPE
+432 PQPVVKPQPSPKPA
-444 QTVNNHHHNH
+444 QSSNIHQHNHNH

-486 GPQPVYAEPPKQQQE
+486 GPQPVYAEPPKQQE
-501 QQPQQHPVEQSYI
+501 QQPQQPPEQSYI
-514 SSSTSAKRPTTGQ
+514 TSSTSAKRPTSGP
-527 NSPTTISSITTHVDS
+527 NSPTTVSSITTHVDS

-569 GYPGAGAVHTEPA
+569 GYPGAGQVHTEPA

-587 FYQENEAEKVHEQ
+587 FYQENEADKVQEQ
-600 DTQSDYGYTTTVNYE
+600 ESQSQEYGYTTTLGYE
-615 SSYDKVSDEQD
+615 SSYDKVSDEQE
-626 ASAAVS
+626 ASATVS

-655 TLPANGYH
+655 TMPANGYH
-663 DAVAPVAP
+663 DAEASVAP
-671 QTSEFNKMPVMGIAY
+671 QTSEFNKMPTGIAY

-708 AISSD
+708 VNSD
-713 SYEGSTESAYQKL
+713 SFEASTDAAYQKL

-732 EPQPVPSY
+732 QPQPVPTY

-760 VTMQHYS
+760 VTMQHYN
-767 PQTQSGNGDYQAQV
+767 PQSGNGDYQAQV

-793 VQEQEEETS
+793 VQEQYDDTS

-816 PLSAAPPAAQR
+816 PPTSAPPAAQR
-827 PQYDTPAVQR
+827 PQYDAVQ
-837 PQYDTPAVQR
+837 
-847 PQYDAVLEDA
+847 EDA

-876 TKRPGVKRPI
+876 TKRPAIKRPI
-886 NGENTKKKP
+886 SVENIKRKP
-895 QPQPSTSAYNQ
+895 QPQPSAGAYNQ

-913 TRKPVSSGYD
+913 TRKPVSTGYD
-923 NVPESPI
+923 NESPESPI

-943 KEHEQ
+943 KEHDQ
-948 TSYPRPANGG
+948 SGYPRPASPG

-968 PAAPALNYDKPDAPA
+968 PAAPALNYDKPDAPL
-983 SQYDQPSAPSVSYD
+983 SQFDQPSAPSAGYE
-997 QLAPMPSHNYNE
+997 QLAPMPSLVFDE

-1016 GRKPP
+1016 GRKPS
-1021 TAKPIST
+1021 TSKPIST

-1085 TASTPIYAQRPTI
+1085 TASTPIYAQRPTS
-1098 SGSYGH
+1098 SGVYGH

-1143 SNKLASSTGAY
+1143 SNKLATNSY
-1154 VTGRPGVQGVS
+1154 VTGRPGSQGIS
-1165 SNDFE
+1165 ANDFE

-1265 TPAFVEDVVLKDKMH
+1265 TPSFVEDVVLKDKMH

-1294 EALADM
+1294 DALADM
-1300 IDEPGSNKTAATYQ
+1300 IEEPGSNKTAATYQ

-1325 VVTTRKPVRI
+1325 VATTRKPVR
-1335 VTTTRPKVTTK
+1335 VATTTRPKVTTK

-1404 TTVSSARPADDEI
+1404 TTVSSARPAADEI

-1431 DNEIDQGATLSS
+1431 DNEVDQGATLSS

-1567 SPVAFDT
+1567 TPVQFDT

>member
-8 ASTAMLSRCC
+8 ASTATLSRC
-18 TTTTAATR
+18 TTTTEAATTR
-26 TATAT
+26 TAAT
-31 TTTTTRTTKPQ
+31 TTRRRTTRPQ

-68 ETNGANGR
+68 ETNGGGR

-100 RANGPTIC
+100 RAEGPTIC

-158 HQQQTKLQ
+158 HQQQQKLH

-189 VAQQPSQSI
+189 VAQQPAQSI

-222 AYGVESQQQEDQLEP
+222 AYGGESQQQEDQPEP
-237 EAPVRDEPAYSSSS
+237 EQPVKDEPAYSSSGS
-251 SASTE
+251 STE
-256 TSTQSQYSSASVEFE
+256 ATQSSSVSVEFE
-271 QEPSLQAD
+271 QEPSHPAENL
-279 TSVSNDQTTQK
+279 NEQTTQK
-290 ITKQPVQPIQPP
+290 VTKPPAQPVQPP

-328 VLSTLPPEHADDH
+328 VLSTLPPEHADNH
-341 HIVFTTEVPMKIAS
+341 HIVFTTEVPTKIAS
-355 VLQDQTSSESNSFE
+355 GLQDQTSSESNSFE
-369 EVSSTPAATQKP
+369 EASSTPAATQKP

-389 TQKTTQKTTQKP
+389 TQKTTQKP
-401 TPKPTTQ
+401 TPKPTQKATQ

-425 IQHQKPQ
+425 IQQ
-432 QVVKPKPSPKPE
+432 VKPKPSPKPA
-444 QTVNNHHHNH
+444 QSTNNHHHNH

-486 GPQPVYAEPPKQQQE
+486 GPQPVYAEPPKQQLS
-501 QQPQQHPVEQSYI
+501 QQPVEQSYI
-514 SSSTSAKRPTTGQ
+514 SSSTSAKRPTNQ
-527 NSPTTISSITTHVDS
+527 NGPTTVSSITTHVDS

-569 GYPGAGAVHTEPA
+569 GYPAAAHTEPA

-587 FYQENEAEKVHEQ
+587 FYQENEAEKVQEQ
-600 DTQSDYGYTTTVNYE
+600 DSQSDYGYTTTVNYE
-615 SSYDKVSDEQD
+615 PSYDKVSDEQD
-626 ASAAVS
+626 ASAGVS
-632 QSAEMPTARPGYG
+632 QSAESPTARPGYG

-655 TLPANGYH
+655 TLPANGYN
-663 DAVAPVAP
+663 DAAAPVAP

-686 PVDMSYMEEEEN
+686 PVDVSYMEEEEN

-708 AISSD
+708 VSSA
-713 SYEGSTESAYQKL
+713 SYEASTESTYQKL

-732 EPQPVPSY
+732 EPQPAPTY

-767 PQTQSGNGDYQAQV
+767 PQPGSGEYQV

-793 VQEQEEETS
+793 VEEQSDETS
-802 NVYQQS
+802 NGYQQQ
-808 ETTSGYVS
+808 ETTSSYIA
-816 PLSAAPPAAQR
+816 PPTAAPPPAAH
-827 PQYDTPAVQR
+827 
-837 PQYDTPAVQR
+837 R
-847 PQYDAVLEDA
+847 PQYDAVSAES

-886 NGENTKKKP
+886 SVENTKRKP
-895 QPQPSTSAYNQ
+895 QPQPSAGAYNQ
-906 EKISEHS
+906 EKLSEQS
-913 TRKPVSSGYD
+913 TRKPVSTGYD
-923 NVPESPI
+923 SVPESPI
-930 THIQIKKPAANHH
+930 THIQIKKPVASHH
-943 KEHEQ
+943 KDHEQ
-948 TSYPRPANGG
+948 TGYPRPANGG

-968 PAAPALNYDKPDAPA
+968 PAAPSLNYDKPDAPP
-983 SQYDQPSAPSVSYD
+983 SQYDQPSAPSASYD
-997 QLAPMPSHNYNE
+997 QLAPMPSHNFE

-1016 GRKPP
+1016 GRKPS
-1021 TAKPIST
+1021 TSKPIST

-1085 TASTPIYAQRPTI
+1085 TASTPIYAQRPTS
-1098 SGSYGH
+1098 SGVYGH

-1143 SNKLASSTGAY
+1143 SNKLASSTNGY

-1226 VMEETYTSPNDFVNF
+1226 LMEETYTSPNDFVNF

-1314 AGAGGAAKPVR
+1314 AGAGGATKPVR
-1325 VVTTRKPVRI
+1325 VATTRKPVR
-1335 VTTTRPKVTTK
+1335 VATTVRPKVTTK
-1346 KPVTR
+1346 KPVVR

-1382 TTTTRKPATKKPTRR
+1382 TTTTTRKPATKKPTRR
-1397 VSSTVKT
+1397 VTSTIKT
-1404 TTVSSARPADDEI
+1404 TTESSARPADDEI

-1431 DNEIDQGATLSS
+1431 DNEIDQGSTLSS

-1450 KIQCGVRPHVKS
+1450 KIPRRK
-1462 GRIVGGKGS
+1462 
-1471 TFGAFPWQV
+1471 
-1480 LVRESTWLGLFT
+1480 L
-1492 KNKCGGVL
+1492 
-1500 ITSRYVITAAH
+1500 
-1511 CQPGFLA
+1511 
-1518 SLVAVMGEFDISGDL
+1518 
-1533 ESKRSVTKNVKRVIV
+1533 KRRNRK
-1548 HRQYDPATFEND
+1548 
-1560 LALLELD
+1560 
-1567 SPVAFDT
+1567 
-1574 HIVPIC
+1574 
-1580 MPNDVADFTGRM
+1580 PN
-1592 ATVTGWGRLKYG
+1592 
-1604 GGVPSVLQ
+1604 
-1612 EVQVPIIEN
+1612 
-1621 SVCQEM
+1621 
-1627 FHTAGHNKKI
+1627 
-1637 LTSFLCAGYAN
+1637 
-1648 GQKDSCEGDSGGP
+1648 
-1661 LVLQRPDGR
+1661 
-1670 YELAGTVSHGIKCA
+1670 
-1684 APYLPGVYMRT
+1684 
-1695 TFYKPWLRSITGVK
+1695 

>member
-8 ASTAMLSRCC
+8 ASTATLSRC
-18 TTTTAATR
+18 TPTTAIAMATATTR
-26 TATAT
+26 TAT
-31 TTTTTRTTKPQ
+31 TTTATRTTKPQ

-68 ETNGANGR
+68 ETNGGGR

-173 FESYGE
+173 FESYG

-189 VAQQPSQSI
+189 QVVAQQPAQSI

-222 AYGVESQQQEDQLEP
+222 AYGSEQELQEDHPEP
-237 EAPVRDEPAYSSSS
+237 EAPVRDEPGYSSSS
-251 SASTE
+251 SSTE
-256 TSTQSQYSSASVEFE
+256 ATQSSSGSVEFE
-271 QEPSLQAD
+271 QEPS
-279 TSVSNDQTTQK
+279 DQTT
-290 ITKQPVQPIQPP
+290 KQPAQPIQPP

-341 HIVFTTEVPMKIAS
+341 HITFTTEVPTKIAS
-355 VLQDQTSSESNSFE
+355 GLQDQTSSESNSFE

-381 KTKPTQKP
+381 KPKPTQKATQKPSPKP
-389 TQKTTQKTTQKP
+389 TQKA
-401 TPKPTTQ
+401 
-408 KPKPKP
+408 KPKP

-425 IQHQKPQ
+425 IQQKPQ
-432 QVVKPKPSPKPE
+432 PVVKPKPST
-444 QTVNNHHHNH
+444 QSTNNNNHQHNHNH

-486 GPQPVYAEPPKQQQE
+486 GPQPVYAEPPKQQQ
-501 QQPQQHPVEQSYI
+501 QPQQPAEQSYI
-514 SSSTSAKRPTTGQ
+514 SASTSAKRPTT
-527 NSPTTISSITTHVDS
+527 TVSSITTHVDS

-569 GYPGAGAVHTEPA
+569 GYPGAGQVHTEPA

-587 FYQENEAEKVHEQ
+587 FYQENEAEKVQVQES
-600 DTQSDYGYTTTVNYE
+600 QSQDYGYTTTVNYE

-626 ASAAVS
+626 ASSAAVS

-655 TLPANGYH
+655 TLPANGYN
-663 DAVAPVAP
+663 DAVASDSP
-671 QTSEFNKMPVMGIAY
+671 QTSEFIKMPTGIAY

-698 LPATAAGYGQ
+698 LAATAAGYGQ
-708 AISSD
+708 VSSD
-713 SYEGSTESAYQKL
+713 SYEASTESAYQKL

-732 EPQPVPSY
+732 QPQPVPTY

-760 VTMQHYS
+760 VTMQHYN
-767 PQTQSGNGDYQAQV
+767 PQSGNGV

-793 VQEQEEETS
+793 VQEQYDDTS

-808 ETTSGYVS
+808 ETTSGYVAL
-816 PLSAAPPAAQR
+816 PTAAPPA
-827 PQYDTPAVQR
+827 PA
-837 PQYDTPAVQR
+837 
-847 PQYDAVLEDA
+847 PQYDAVQEAA

-868 PRPRPKPS
+868 PRPRPKPT
-876 TKRPGVKRPI
+876 TKRPAVKRPI
-886 NGENTKKKP
+886 SGESTKKKP
-895 QPQPSTSAYNQ
+895 QPQPSSSAYNQ
-906 EKISEHS
+906 EKISEQS
-913 TRKPVSSGYD
+913 TRKPAPVSTAYD
-923 NVPESPI
+923 ESPI
-930 THIQIKKPAANHH
+930 THIQIKKPTVSHHH
-943 KEHEQ
+943 KE
-948 TSYPRPANGG
+948 PANTG
-958 YEQTTAAAPA
+958 YEQTTAAAAPA
-968 PAAPALNYDKPDAPA
+968 PSPSLNYDKPDAPT
-983 SQYDQPSAPSVSYD
+983 SQYDQPSAPSVGYD
-997 QLAPMPSHNYNE
+997 QLAPMPSLNYNE

-1016 GRKPP
+1016 GRKPA
-1021 TAKPIST
+1021 TSKPIAT

-1085 TASTPIYAQRPTI
+1085 TASTPIYAQRPTS
-1098 SGSYGH
+1098 SGVYGH

-1124 ITPKPTA
+1124 ITPKPTT

-1143 SNKLASSTGAY
+1143 SNKLASSA
-1154 VTGRPGVQGVS
+1154 TGRPGVQGVS

-1300 IDEPGSNKTAATYQ
+1300 IEEPGSNKTVATYQ
-1314 AGAGGAAKPVR
+1314 AGGGGAAKPVR
-1325 VVTTRKPVRI
+1325 VVTTRKPVR
-1335 VTTTRPKVTTK
+1335 VATTARPKVTTK
-1346 KPVTR
+1346 KPVTNNR

-1368 RKPVTRRTTVAAKV
+1368 RKPVTRRTTVTAKV
-1382 TTTTRKPATKKPTRR
+1382 TTTTTRKPATKKPTRP

-1424 DVNPNPS
+1424 DVNPSPS
-1431 DNEIDQGATLSS
+1431 DNEVDQGPSLSS

-1567 SPVAFDT
+1567 SPVQFDT

>member
-8 ASTAMLSRCC
+8 ASTADLSRCTEPER
-18 TTTTAATR
+18 TTTTTITRTARATR
-26 TATAT
+26 TAA
-31 TTTTTRTTKPQ
+31 KPQ

-56 SFVPTTS
+56 SVVPTTS

-68 ETNGANGR
+68 ETNGGGR

-158 HQQQTKLQ
+158 HQQQQKLH
-166 QAAAQSS
+166 QAAVVQSS
-173 FESYGE
+173 FESSYG
-179 QQQQSLSEEQ
+179 QAALSQQSLSEEQ
-189 VAQQPSQSI
+189 EQVYQ
-198 YDQQNL
+198 DQQNL

-211 GSSSSISPPSG
+211 DSTSSISPPSS
-222 AYGVESQQQEDQLEP
+222 AYGGEPQQE
-237 EAPVRDEPAYSSSS
+237 EAQIPVRDEPAYSSSS
-251 SASTE
+251 STE
-256 TSTQSQYSSASVEFE
+256 ATHSQSSSASVEFE
-271 QEPSLQAD
+271 QEAAA
-279 TSVSNDQTTQK
+279 
-290 ITKQPVQPIQPP
+290 QPVDNSGEKKVPAKPVQPP

-341 HIVFTTEVPMKIAS
+341 HIVFTTEVPTKIAS
-355 VLQDQTSSESNSFE
+355 GLQDQTSSESSSFE

-381 KTKPTQKP
+381 KPKPTTKPTQKA
-389 TQKTTQKTTQKP
+389 TA
-401 TPKPTTQ
+401 

-425 IQHQKPQ
+425 IQQQKPQ
-432 QVVKPKPSPKPE
+432 AKPNPKPAA
-444 QTVNNHHHNH
+444 TNVHHHNH

-486 GPQPVYAEPPKQQQE
+486 GPQPVYAEPPKE
-501 QQPQQHPVEQSYI
+501 QQPLEQSYI
-514 SSSTSAKRPTTGQ
+514 SSSTSAKRP
-527 NSPTTISSITTHVDS
+527 NNPTTVSSITTHVDS

-569 GYPGAGAVHTEPA
+569 GYPGVSPVHSEPG
-582 TQPPT
+582 TQAPN
-587 FYQENEAEKVHEQ
+587 FYQAGEAEKVQEQ
-600 DTQSDYGYTTTVNYE
+600 EQQPEYGYTTTANYE
-615 SSYDKVSDEQD
+615 AQYDKVSDEQD
-626 ASAAVS
+626 ASAAAS

-655 TLPANGYH
+655 TMPANGYH
-663 DAVAPVAP
+663 DAVAPAAP
-671 QTSEFNKMPVMGIAY
+671 QTSQFNKMPVMGIAY

-698 LPATAAGYGQ
+698 LPATAAGYGNAQ
-708 AISSD
+708 VSGSSD
-713 SYEGSTESAYQKL
+713 SYEASTESTYQKL
-726 STVQTE
+726 STIQQTE
-732 EPQPVPSY
+732 PPQPVPTY
-740 VRPTTNANKQNRPVA
+740 VRPTTNVNKQNRPVA

-767 PQTQSGNGDYQAQV
+767 PQPGGGDYQAQL

-793 VQEQEEETS
+793 VQEQYDES
-802 NVYQQS
+802 SSAYQAS
-808 ETTSGYVS
+808 ETTSGYMSS
-816 PLSAAPPAAQR
+816 PTPAPPAAQR
-827 PQYDTPAVQR
+827 PQYDAVQ
-837 PQYDTPAVQR
+837 
-847 PQYDAVLEDA
+847 EDA
-857 SSERPVLVTAS
+857 SSERPVLVTAA

-876 TKRPGVKRPI
+876 TKRPAVKRPLG
-886 NGENTKKKP
+886 GENTKKKP
-895 QPQPSTSAYNQ
+895 QPSSTYNQ
-906 EKISEHS
+906 EKVSEHS
-913 TRKPVSSGYD
+913 TRRPISNGYGGD
-923 NVPESPI
+923 APESPI
-930 THIQIKKPAANHH
+930 THIQIKKPAAGNHH
-943 KEHEQ
+943 KEQEQ
-948 TSYPRPANGG
+948 TGYPRPTSGG
-958 YEQTTAAAPA
+958 YEHTTAAAALA
-968 PAAPALNYDKPDAPA
+968 PSLNYDKPDAPG
-983 SQYDQPSAPSVSYD
+983 SQYDHPSAPSSSYD
-997 QLAPMPSHNYNE
+997 QPAPVPSLNYNE
-1009 EHVASSP
+1009 ENVASSP
-1016 GRKPP
+1016 GRKPS
-1021 TAKPIST
+1021 TTKPIST

-1085 TASTPIYAQRPTI
+1085 TASTPIYAHRPTI
-1098 SGSYGH
+1098 SSSYGGH

-1111 INGTPKPP
+1111 ITQGTPKPP

-1131 INLVTYSSLSDD
+1131 INLVTYSSLSDENNN
-1143 SNKLASSTGAY
+1143 NKLASSTGAY
-1154 VTGRPGVQGVS
+1154 VTGRPGAQGVS

-1175 GSSPVHVAFTQSTT
+1175 GSSPMHVAFTQSTT

-1255 SAVTSDLDLS
+1255 SAVTSDLELS

-1300 IDEPGSNKTAATYQ
+1300 IEEPGSNKTAATYQ
-1314 AGAGGAAKPVR
+1314 AGAAAKPSR
-1325 VVTTRKPVRI
+1325 VTTRKPVR
-1335 VTTTRPKVTTK
+1335 VASTTRPKVTTK

-1351 VTTKAPNK
+1351 VSTKAPNK
-1359 KTSAVSSTT
+1359 KTSATSTT
-1368 RKPVTRRTTVAAKV
+1368 TKKPVNRRTTAATAV
-1382 TTTTRKPATKKPTRR
+1382 TTRKPATKKPTRR
-1397 VSSTVKT
+1397 VSSTIKT

-1443 YGGANGR
+1443 YGGSNGR
-1450 KIQCGVRPHVKS
+1450 KILVPQPFHASPTLIKLDSRTLPTPNLAFHSPSTECGVRPHVKS

-1567 SPVAFDT
+1567 SPVQFDT

-1580 MPNDVADFTGRM
+1580 MPNDLADFTGRM

>member
-8 ASTAMLSRCC
+8 ATAATLSR
-18 TTTTAATR
+18 TRTATTAATTR
-26 TATAT
+26 TASASSTTA
-31 TTTTTRTTKPQ
+31 RTTKPQ
-42 LLSIALTSLIIIVA
+42 LLSIALTSLIIIAA

-68 ETNGANGR
+68 ETNGAGR

-100 RANGPTIC
+100 RSNGPTIC

-131 GACCQIPPTHELA
+131 GACCQIPATHELA

-158 HQQQTKLQ
+158 HQHQQQQQHQHQKLQ
-166 QAAAQSS
+166 QAAESS
-173 FESYGE
+173 YE
-179 QQQQSLSEEQ
+179 QHQQSLNSAEQ
-189 VAQQPSQSI
+189 TATQPSQNI
-198 YDQQNL
+198 YDEQNL
-204 DKVYQQL
+204 NKVYQQL
-211 GSSSSISPPSG
+211 GSSSSSSPSSTSPSSPPSNS
-222 AYGVESQQQEDQLEP
+222 YSVELQQDPEP
-237 EAPVRDEPAYSSSS
+237 EPEPEHPQNELVYGSSTSTEGSTLSQSSSS
-251 SASTE
+251 SI
-256 TSTQSQYSSASVEFE
+256 EFE
-271 QEPSLQAD
+271 QEPTVQQSPAND
-279 TSVSNDQTTQK
+279 EIISNANNAQK
-290 ITKQPVQPIQPP
+290 VHQQQQQQEEQQQPILPP
-302 NFHVHKHSVTI
+302 NVHVHKHSVTI

-341 HIVFTTEVPMKIAS
+341 RIFFTTEVPMKIAS
-355 VLQDQTSSESNSFE
+355 GLQEQTSSESNSFE
-369 EVSSTPAATQKP
+369 ETPSTPPAVKKPTEKP
-381 KTKPTQKP
+381 KA
-389 TQKTTQKTTQKP
+389 
-401 TPKPTTQ
+401 

-414 VPQLAESMKRP
+414 VPQLAETMKRP
-425 IQHQKPQ
+425 IQQQQQQTAKPQ
-432 QVVKPKPSPKPE
+432 SKPKPKPA
-444 QTVNNHHHNH
+444 NAHHHNH

-486 GPQPVYAEPPKQQQE
+486 GPQPVYADPPQQQ
-501 QQPQQHPVEQSYI
+501 QQHQQQQQQHQQQQHQQQQQQSEEQSYI
-514 SSSTSAKRPTTGQ
+514 SKRPAAAGQTQSQGTTV
-527 NSPTTISSITTHVDS
+527 SSITTHVDS

-569 GYPGAGAVHTEPA
+569 GDYPGQAQNEA
-582 TQPPT
+582 TAEAITAQPPPASY
-587 FYQENEAEKVHEQ
+587 YQESEASEAEKGQ
-600 DTQSDYGYTTTVNYE
+600 DYGYTSTVSYDAT
-615 SSYDKVSDEQD
+615 YDKVSDEQD
-626 ASAAVS
+626 ASAAAS
-632 QSAEMPTARPGYG
+632 QSAESPTASPAYG
-645 EDVSAVLEDH
+645 EDTSAVFEDH
-655 TLPANGYH
+655 TMPANGYH
-663 DAVAPVAP
+663 DAMADGAH
-671 QTSEFNKMPVMGIAY
+671 QTSEFNKMPVPVVGIAY
-686 PVDMSYMEEEEN
+686 PVDMSYLEEEEN
-698 LPATAAGYGQ
+698 DAPAGYGQ
-708 AISSD
+708 QSSG
-713 SYEGSTESAYQKL
+713 SYEANTESNYQKL
-726 STVQTE
+726 STAETE
-732 EPQPVPSY
+732 QPQPQPQPVPTY
-740 VRPTTNANKQNRPVA
+740 VRPTTNANKPNRPVA

-760 VTMQHYS
+760 VTMQHYNQQQQQAS
-767 PQTQSGNGDYQAQV
+767 LGDQYQSQSQLQPQV

-793 VQEQEEETS
+793 VQEQYDETS
-802 NVYQQS
+802 HGHQPQ
-808 ETTSGYVS
+808 TTTPV
-816 PLSAAPPAAQR
+816 AQR
-827 PQYDTPAVQR
+827 PQYDE
-837 PQYDTPAVQR
+837 
-847 PQYDAVLEDA
+847 VLEDA
-857 SSERPVLVTAS
+857 SSERPVLITAS

-886 NGENTKKKP
+886 SQESTKKKP
-895 QPQPSTSAYNQ
+895 LPQGS
-906 EKISEHS
+906 
-913 TRKPVSSGYD
+913 YD
-923 NVPESPI
+923 AEESPI
-930 THIQIKKPAANHH
+930 THIQIKKPSSSYN
-943 KEHEQ
+943 KEQETEQ
-948 TSYPRPANGG
+948 SGYPRPAVAGSSSSARPGN
-958 YEQTTAAAPA
+958 
-968 PAAPALNYDKPDAPA
+968 NYDQPDPPSAPA
-983 SQYDQPSAPSVSYD
+983 SSSSYDQPETSSYGQIQPEAPLTQFD
-997 QLAPMPSHNYNE
+997 QPQPQPALSYNE
-1009 EHVASSP
+1009 QSVASSP
-1016 GRKPP
+1016 GRQPSTSKPV
-1021 TAKPIST
+1021 AT

-1085 TASTPIYAQRPTI
+1085 TASTPAYAHRPT
-1098 SGSYGH
+1098 SSSGAGSYGGH
-1104 KKPGFVQ
+1104 KKPTFVQ
-1111 INGTPKPP
+1111 INGTPRPP

-1124 ITPKPTA
+1124 ITPKPSGSTSFVYNQ
-1131 INLVTYSSLSDD
+1131 IVTRRP
-1143 SNKLASSTGAY
+1143 AGA
-1154 VTGRPGVQGVS
+1154 PVS

-1175 GSSPVHVAFTQSTT
+1175 GGSPAHVSFTQSTAS
-1189 EAIYAVPSDDKPA
+1189 ESPYPAPSDDKPA

-1213 PAFSVPGEKVGQN
+1213 PAFSVPGEKVGPSA
-1226 VMEETYTSPNDFVNF
+1226 MEETYTSPNDFVNF

-1255 SAVTSDLDLS
+1255 SAVTSDVDLS

-1300 IDEPGSNKTAATYQ
+1300 IDEPTGNSSAATYQ
-1314 AGAGGAAKPVR
+1314 AGAGAGAGAGGATIATRKP
-1325 VVTTRKPVRI
+1325 TRKPVR
-1335 VTTTRPKVTTK
+1335 VASTAKPKATTK

-1351 VTTKAPNK
+1351 VSTKAPNK
-1359 KTSAVSSTT
+1359 KASASSTT
-1368 RKPVTRRTTVAAKV
+1368 RKPGTRRTTVAPPK
-1382 TTTTRKPATKKPTRR
+1382 TTVSTRKPAASKKPTRR

-1431 DNEIDQGATLSS
+1431 DNEIDQGSTLSS

-1471 TFGAFPWQV
+1471 SFGAFPWQV

-1500 ITSRYVITAAH
+1500 INSRYVVTAAH

-1560 LALLELD
+1560 LALLEMD
-1567 SPVAFDT
+1567 SPVQFDT

-1580 MPNDVADFTGRM
+1580 MPNDAADFTGRM

-1612 EVQVPIIEN
+1612 EVQVPVIEN

-1637 LTSFLCAGYAN
+1637 LNSFLCAGYAN

>member
-8 ASTAMLSRCC
+8 ASAATLSR
-18 TTTTAATR
+18 TTTAAASTR
-26 TATAT
+26 TASTA
-31 TTTTTRTTKPQ
+31 TTRTTRPQ

-56 SFVPTTS
+56 SSVPTTS

-68 ETNGANGR
+68 ETNGGAGR

-158 HQQQTKLQ
+158 HQQQQQHQHQKLQ
-166 QAAAQSS
+166 QAAESS
-173 FESYGE
+173 YE
-179 QQQQSLSEEQ
+179 QHQQTLNSAEQ
-189 VAQQPSQSI
+189 TAPQPPQNI

-204 DKVYQQL
+204 NKVYQQL
-211 GSSSSISPPSG
+211 
-222 AYGVESQQQEDQLEP
+222 
-237 EAPVRDEPAYSSSS
+237 SSS
-251 SASTE
+251 SASPSSSSSSSSPPSNNYSVEQEQEPEPQPQPQPEPEHPKNELVYGSSTSTE
-256 TSTQSQYSSASVEFE
+256 VSTQSQSSSSSIEFE
-271 QEPSLQAD
+271 QEPPAQQSANE
-279 TSVSNDQTTQK
+279 VIIQTDLNVQK
-290 ITKQPVQPIQPP
+290 VQQQQQQQQTILPP
-302 NFHVHKHSVTI
+302 TVHVHKNSVTI

-341 HIVFTTEVPMKIAS
+341 RIFFTTEVPMKIAS
-355 VLQDQTSSESNSFE
+355 GLQEQTSSESSSFE
-369 EVSSTPAATQKP
+369 EAPAPTPATKKPTEKP
-381 KTKPTQKP
+381 KS
-389 TQKTTQKTTQKP
+389 
-401 TPKPTTQ
+401 

-414 VPQLAESMKRP
+414 
-425 IQHQKPQ
+425 
-432 QVVKPKPSPKPE
+432 
-444 QTVNNHHHNH
+444 
-454 LILDGGEFT
+454 
-463 HSDITHPGADAD
+463 
-475 LVEDLQFSTGY
+475 DLQFSTGY
-486 GPQPVYAEPPKQQQE
+486 GPQPVYADPPQQVQQQ
-501 QQPQQHPVEQSYI
+501 QPAEQSYI
-514 SSSTSAKRPTTGQ
+514 SKHPAAGTTV
-527 NSPTTISSITTHVDS
+527 SSITTHVDS

-569 GYPGAGAVHTEPA
+569 VYGGQTAAQSEAPA
-582 TQPPT
+582 EAITAQPPPPSY
-587 FYQENEAEKVHEQ
+587 YQESAASEAEKVQ
-600 DTQSDYGYTTTVNYE
+600 DYGYTTTINYDAI
-615 SSYDKVSDEQD
+615 YDKVSEEQD
-626 ASAAVS
+626 ASAAAS
-632 QSAEMPTARPGYG
+632 QSAESQTARPGYG
-645 EDVSAVLEDH
+645 EDTSAVFEDH
-655 TLPANGYH
+655 TMPANGYH
-663 DAVAPVAP
+663 DALAEAAP
-671 QTSEFNKMPVMGIAY
+671 QTSEFNKMPVPVMGVAY

-698 LPATAAGYGQ
+698 EAAAAGGYGQ
-708 AISSD
+708 LSSG
-713 SYEGSTESAYQKL
+713 SYEANTESNYQKL

-732 EPQPVPSY
+732 QPQPVPTY
-740 VRPTTNANKQNRPVA
+740 VRPTTNANKPNRPVA

-760 VTMQHYS
+760 VTMQNYNQQQQQQHHHQQPSGGEQY
-767 PQTQSGNGDYQAQV
+767 QSQL

-793 VQEQEEETS
+793 VQEQYDETS
-802 NVYQQS
+802 HGYQPQ
-808 ETTSGYVS
+808 TTTPGYAS
-816 PLSAAPPAAQR
+816 TTQLAAQLASLPQR
-827 PQYDTPAVQR
+827 PQYDSVQE
-837 PQYDTPAVQR
+837 DT
-847 PQYDAVLEDA
+847 A
-857 SSERPVLVTAS
+857 SSERPVLITAS

-886 NGENTKKKP
+886 SQENTKKKP
-895 QPQPSTSAYNQ
+895 HPQA
-906 EKISEHS
+906 
-913 TRKPVSSGYD
+913 SSSYD
-923 NVPESPI
+923 AGESPI
-930 THIQIKKPAANHH
+930 THIQIKKPSSSYN
-943 KEHEQ
+943 KDQETQ
-948 TSYPRPANGG
+948 QSGYPRPAVGAV
-958 YEQTTAAAPA
+958 YDQTTASTTVTSYDEPARPGISYDQPDPPSAPA
-968 PAAPALNYDKPDAPA
+968 SGSGYDQPEAPTSSYGQGQPAAPLA
-983 SQYDQPSAPSVSYD
+983 QYDQPPPQPQPELQPSLS
-997 QLAPMPSHNYNE
+997 YNE
-1009 EHVASSP
+1009 QSLASSP
-1016 GRKPP
+1016 GRQPS
-1021 TAKPIST
+1021 TSKPIAT

-1085 TASTPIYAQRPTI
+1085 TASTPAYAHRPTSS
-1098 SGSYGH
+1098 SGTYGGH

-1111 INGTPKPP
+1111 INGSPRPP

-1131 INLVTYSSLSDD
+1131 IN
-1143 SNKLASSTGAY
+1143 NLASTTGGSFVY
-1154 VTGRPGVQGVS
+1154 NQIVTRRPGGAPVS

-1175 GSSPVHVAFTQSTT
+1175 GGSPAHVSFTQSST
-1189 EAIYAVPSDDKPA
+1189 ESSYAVPSDDKPA

-1300 IDEPGSNKTAATYQ
+1300 IDEPTGNNSAATYQ
-1314 AGAGGAAKPVR
+1314 AGAGAGGATTATRKP
-1325 VVTTRKPVRI
+1325 TRKPVR
-1335 VTTTRPKVTTK
+1335 VASTAKPKATTK

-1351 VTTKAPNK
+1351 VSTKAPNK
-1359 KTSAVSSTT
+1359 KASASSTT
-1368 RKPVTRRTTVAAKV
+1368 RKPGGTRRTTLAPK
-1382 TTTTRKPATKKPTRR
+1382 TTVSTRKPGASKKPTRR

-1431 DNEIDQGATLSS
+1431 DNEIDQGSTLSS
-1443 YGGANGR
+1443 YGGTNGR

-1471 TFGAFPWQV
+1471 SFGAFPWQV

-1500 ITSRYVITAAH
+1500 INSRYVVTAAH

-1560 LALLELD
+1560 LALLEMD
-1567 SPVAFDT
+1567 SPVQFDT

-1580 MPNDVADFTGRM
+1580 MPNDAADFTGRM

-1612 EVQVPIIEN
+1612 EVQVPVIEN

-1637 LTSFLCAGYAN
+1637 LNSFLCAGYAN

>member
-8 ASTAMLSRCC
+8 ASTATLSRC
-18 TTTTAATR
+18 TAAEVEAEATAETATR
-26 TATAT
+26 TAAAATTAAT
-31 TTTTTRTTKPQ
+31 TTTTTMRTTKPQ

-68 ETNGANGR
+68 ETNGGGR

-158 HQQQTKLQ
+158 HQQQQKLQ
-166 QAAAQSS
+166 QTAAQSS

-179 QQQQSLSEEQ
+179 QHQELSEEQ
-189 VAQQPSQSI
+189 VAQQPSQNI

-211 GSSSSISPPSG
+211 GSSSSSSSSISPPSS
-222 AYGVESQQQEDQLEP
+222 AYGDELPADP
-237 EAPVRDEPAYSSSS
+237 EPVRDEAVYSSST
-251 SASTE
+251 STE
-256 TSTQSQYSSASVEFE
+256 STQSQSYSGSVEFE
-271 QEPSLQAD
+271 QEPAQPEGDQTES
-279 TSVSNDQTTQK
+279 SNDATTQK
-290 ITKQPVQPIQPP
+290 VTHQPIQPP
-302 NFHVHKHSVTI
+302 AFHVHKHSVTI

-341 HIVFTTEVPMKIAS
+341 RIIFTTEVPTKIAS
-355 VLQDQTSSESNSFE
+355 GLQDQTSSESNSFE
-369 EVSSTPAATQKP
+369 EVSSTAATTLKP
-381 KTKPTQKP
+381 KPKPTQKV
-389 TQKTTQKTTQKP
+389 TQ
-401 TPKPTTQ
+401 
-408 KPKPKP
+408 KPKP

-425 IQHQKPQ
+425 VQQQKPQ
-432 QVVKPKPSPKPE
+432 QVAKPKPKPSPSPSPQPKPKP
-444 QTVNNHHHNH
+444 TKAAVNTHHHNH

-486 GPQPVYAEPPKQQQE
+486 GPQPVYAEPPKQQ
-501 QQPQQHPVEQSYI
+501 PPAEQSYI
-514 SSSTSAKRPTTGQ
+514 SSSTSAKRPTVGQ
-527 NSPTTISSITTHVDS
+527 SPTTVSSITTHVDS

-569 GYPGAGAVHTEPA
+569 GYPADSGSVQSATA
-582 TQPPT
+582 TQPPN
-587 FYQENEAEKVHEQ
+587 YYQ
-600 DTQSDYGYTTTVNYE
+600 DTEAVKIQEPEQQSDYGYSTTINYE
-615 SSYDKVSDEQD
+615 PTYDKVSDEQD
-626 ASAAVS
+626 ASGSVG
-632 QSAEMPTARPGYG
+632 QSAEQPTARPGYG

-655 TLPANGYH
+655 TMPANGYH
-663 DAVAPVAP
+663 DAEAPAAP
-671 QTSEFNKMPVMGIAY
+671 HTSEFNKMPVMGIAY
-686 PVDMSYMEEEEN
+686 PVDMSYLEEEEN
-698 LPATAAGYGQ
+698 QQGGSGTGAGYGQ
-708 AISSD
+708 VSSD
-713 SYEGSTESAYQKL
+713 SYEASTEAAYQKL
-726 STVQTE
+726 STVPTE
-732 EPQPVPSY
+732 APQPVPTY
-740 VRPTTNANKQNRPVA
+740 VRPTTNVNKQNRPVA

-760 VTMQHYS
+760 VTMQHYNQ
-767 PQTQSGNGDYQAQV
+767 PTGNNDYQL

-793 VQEQEEETS
+793 VQEQYDEAS
-802 NVYQQS
+802 NGYQQP
-808 ETTSGYVS
+808 ETTSGYIA
-816 PLSAAPPAAQR
+816 PPTAAPPPAQR
-827 PQYDTPAVQR
+827 PQYTVVQ
-837 PQYDTPAVQR
+837 DNG
-847 PQYDAVLEDA
+847 

-868 PRPRPKPS
+868 PKPRPKPN
-876 TKRPGVKRPI
+876 TKRPGLKRPI
-886 NGENTKKKP
+886 SVENTKKKP
-895 QPQPSTSAYNQ
+895 LPQSSYNQ
-906 EKISEHS
+906 EKIGEQS
-913 TRKPVSSGYD
+913 TRRPNPSNGGYGQVS
-923 NVPESPI
+923 ESPI
-930 THIQIKKPAANHH
+930 THIQIKKPAANQH
-943 KEHEQ
+943 KD
-948 TSYPRPANGG
+948 TSHDQAGYPKPANGG
-958 YEQTTAAAPA
+958 YEQSEAAPA

-983 SQYDQPSAPSVSYD
+983 SQYDQPSAPSSGYD
-997 QLAPMPSHNYNE
+997 QLAPMPSLNYNE

-1016 GRKPP
+1016 GRKPS
-1021 TAKPIST
+1021 TSKPIST

-1085 TASTPIYAQRPTI
+1085 TASTPTYAHRPTS

-1143 SNKLASSTGAY
+1143 SNKLVTNSGSY
-1154 VTGRPGVQGVS
+1154 VTGRPGVSV
-1165 SNDFE
+1165 NDFE

-1175 GSSPVHVAFTQSTT
+1175 GSSPMHATFTQSTT
-1189 EAIYAVPSDDKPA
+1189 EALYAVPSDDKPA

-1226 VMEETYTSPNDFVNF
+1226 LMEETYTSPNDFVNF

-1255 SAVTSDLDLS
+1255 SAVTSDLELS

-1300 IDEPGSNKTAATYQ
+1300 IEEPGSNKTAATYQ
-1314 AGAGGAAKPVR
+1314 ATKPSR
-1325 VVTTRKPVRI
+1325 ITTRKPVR
-1335 VTTTRPKVTTK
+1335 VASTARPKVTTK

-1351 VTTKAPNK
+1351 VSTKAPNK

-1368 RKPVTRRTTVAAKV
+1368 RKPVSRRTTAAPN
-1382 TTTTRKPATKKPTRR
+1382 TTRKPATKKPTRR
-1397 VSSTVKT
+1397 VSTTVKPT
-1404 TTVSSARPADDEI
+1404 TESAARPADDEI

-1424 DVNPNPS
+1424 DVNPNAV
-1431 DNEIDQGATLSS
+1431 DNEIDQGTGTLSS
-1443 YGGANGR
+1443 YGGTNGR
-1450 KIQCGVRPHVKS
+1450 KIRKCGLNTLDSRTLPTPNLAFHSPSTECGVRPHVKS

-1567 SPVAFDT
+1567 TPVQFDT

-1695 TFYKPWLRSITGVK
+1695 TFYKPWLRSITNLK